1 MARIRTEKPTIP
13 QVVPLIRAYYAKPG
27 NSMGGAFHII
37 FEDDNTEQHWA
48 EICLERAREQGDP
61 DGIEIGEL
69 LVRMS
74 RSQRHRLF
82 QDYSFYPE
90 A

>member
-1 MARIRTEKPTIP
+1 MKPTISK
-13 QVVPLIRAYYAKPG
+13 VVPLIRAYYAKPG

-37 FEDDNTEQHWA
+37 LEDDNTEHRWA
-48 EICLERAREQGDP
+48 VSCLQDARELGDP

-82 QDYSFYPE
+82 QDYSFYPGE
-90 A
+90 AS